1 MLANMPT
8 CWRAATQPPSW
19 PPRPLHPAP
28 HLPLATATTAPARA
42 ASAHAATA
50 QQPTQ
55 SSKLE
60 GRPLARSIG
69 PGLQLME
76 QRYQVAEQELVMVA
90 PMDVDAVMDMYIE
103 SGEEAQDMLL
113 VPAAVW

>member
-1 MLANMPT
+1 
-8 CWRAATQPPSW
+8 
-19 PPRPLHPAP
+19 
-28 HLPLATATTAPARA
+28 
-42 ASAHAATA
+42 
-50 QQPTQ
+50 
-55 SSKLE
+55 
-60 GRPLARSIG
+60 
-69 PGLQLME
+69 ME

>member
-8 CWRAATQPPSW
+8 CWRAATQPPTW
-19 PPRPLHPAP
+19 PPRPLHTAP
-28 HLPLATATTAPARA
+28 HLPLATATSAPARA

-50 QQPTQ
+50 QQPTK

-60 GRPLARSIG
+60 GRPLERSIG

-76 QRYQVAEQELVMVA
+76 QRYQVADQELVMVA

-103 SGEEAQDMLL
+103 SGEEAKDTVL